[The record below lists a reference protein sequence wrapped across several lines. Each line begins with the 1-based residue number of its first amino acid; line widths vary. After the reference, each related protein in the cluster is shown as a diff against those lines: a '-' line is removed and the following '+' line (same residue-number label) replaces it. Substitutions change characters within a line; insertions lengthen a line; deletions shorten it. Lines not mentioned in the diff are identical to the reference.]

1 MRCYFHLV
9 NCHDV
14 IADETGIDVAD
25 LEAAEAHAR
34 QAIEEL
40 RQESDEPDEGWE
52 GWQLDVADAW
62 GCVLL
67 SIPLKA
73 VLH

>member
-9 NCHDV
+9 SRHDV
-14 IADETGIDVAD
+14 IADETGIDVTD

-34 QAIEEL
+34 QAIEEF
-40 RQESDEPDEGWE
+40 RQAGDEAEEGWE
-52 GWQLDVADAW
+52 GWQISVTDAS

-67 SIPLKA
+67 SIPLMA

>member
-9 NCHDV
+9 SRYDV

-34 QAIEEL
+34 LAIEEL
-40 RQESDEPDEGWE
+40 RQEDDGSDEAWE
-52 GWQLDVADAW
+52 GWQLSVADAS
-62 GCVLL
+62 GDVLL